1 LLSFGRDQIN
11 TIGKYLSIN
20 FNPKNPLGC
29 MSIDVESGMLLY
41 QVVNNSLGHL
51 QRRIRKA
58 PTELIY
64 FIEAEIR

>member
-1 LLSFGRDQIN
+1 
-11 TIGKYLSIN
+11 
-20 FNPKNPLGC
+20 

-58 PTELIY
+58 PTELIS
-64 FIEAEIR
+64 FIEAEIREI